1 MVLFVHPP
9 KWVLQNRS
17 HENAQLTAPTSQN
30 FIEGGWCKFVIC
42 TTFKDQITTT
52 NYPHHSKNVAN

>member
-30 FIEGGWCKFVIC
+30 FIEGVGANLSYA
-42 TTFKDQITTT
+42 QL
-52 NYPHHSKNVAN
+52 SKTKLPQQTIHTILKM